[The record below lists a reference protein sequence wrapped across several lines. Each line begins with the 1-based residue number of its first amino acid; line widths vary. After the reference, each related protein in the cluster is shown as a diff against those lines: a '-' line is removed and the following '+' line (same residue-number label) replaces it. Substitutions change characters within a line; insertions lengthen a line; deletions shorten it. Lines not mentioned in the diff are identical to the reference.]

1 MLFYIFFGLIV
12 LFELYAV
19 IKLTYDYKTSADI
32 LKSTWYI
39 DYITKITNEKPQE
52 YATNTFY
59 TKVIL
64 SLRGFFGISI
74 GMFLA
79 GVYVYQEHSDNLIL
93 IISSI
98 SFSLTALIIYVL
110 NKRQYTLLVK
120 NIDQY
125 RQQVENFSSLDQEEF
140 AKNKRQ
146 FQKAPNLWLLEFIF
160 GVVAVIFILLFW

>member
-1 MLFYIFFGLIV
+1 M
-12 LFELYAV
+12 
-19 IKLTYDYKTSADI
+19 I
-32 LKSTWYI
+32 L
-39 DYITKITNEKPQE
+39 
-52 YATNTFY
+52 A
-59 TKVIL
+59 
-64 SLRGFFGISI
+64 LRGFFGISI

-98 SFSLTALIIYVL
+98 SFTLTALIIYIL

-140 AKNKRQ
+140 VKNKRQ

>member
-1 MLFYIFFGLIV
+1 
-12 LFELYAV
+12 
-19 IKLTYDYKTSADI
+19 
-32 LKSTWYI
+32 
-39 DYITKITNEKPQE
+39 
-52 YATNTFY
+52 
-59 TKVIL
+59 
-64 SLRGFFGISI
+64 
-74 GMFLA
+74 MFLA

-98 SFSLTALIIYVL
+98 SFTLTALIIYIL

-140 AKNKRQ
+140 VKNKRQ